1 MVSSSEDPDSGPG
14 TGDEAGENGR
24 GKVDGSGQ
32 PSQPQQRSRVDRS
45 QGEKIST
52 ERKIKITETC
62 RETITTK
69 GMHDLS
75 SAINSLD
82 DHFQVT
88 CMSVMLRRIISQ
100 VTCMSCRAEKDH
112 LTGDMYVMSC

>member
-1 MVSSSEDPDSGPG
+1 MSNYISPFRKLDMVSSSEDPDSGPG

-52 ERKIKITETC
+52 GERGFSFI
-62 RETITTK
+62 
-69 GMHDLS
+69 
-75 SAINSLD
+75 
-82 DHFQVT
+82 
-88 CMSVMLRRIISQ
+88 
-100 VTCMSCRAEKDH
+100 
-112 LTGDMYVMSC
+112 